1 MTRIER
7 EKLVVA
13 KMVRLYCRRKL
24 GLAEPTPEYVEL
36 LEYAHAR
43 LERCRF
49 GEKKTSCKRCAV
61 HCYKPGMRAKI
72 RAIMRWAGPRMIFY
86 HPVAAFRHMLGL

>member
-36 LEYAHAR
+36 LEYAHAALR
-43 LERCRF
+43 DAGSGRRKLRASAVRCIA
-49 GEKKTSCKRCAV
+49 TSLPCVPK
-61 HCYKPGMRAKI
+61 
-72 RAIMRWAGPRMIFY
+72 
-86 HPVAAFRHMLGL
+86 